1 MVGRIIFPQ
10 AKNSTS
16 SSREVRDP
24 HNPPPPYSSSNSPE
38 PPSLSQP
45 FFSETMT
52 TTVTTT
58 HTTHTTTHFFS
69 LPIWRRR
76 GGHPMSGALSED
88 PSNSR
93 QHLNVGENGAFIRTS
108 FYNIDKDLPAVPAV
122 EHAEQP
128 LDASQ
133 DNYSRLRREAVS
145 QSGTDVQS
153 SNDGSLMHG
162 RSLDTTPSTSQNP
175 STFALARAAL
185 GLGLPHVMPQATASA
200 SISDATVQEQLSG
213 LRPKTSMLFS
223 PDMRR
228 SKSITRARSEYF
240 PDVSVVED
248 RLRTPRRNTVVALE
262 DRKTEAGFEG
272 KGKDRATVQDSQE
285 EDQRPKLISRRPS
298 FWNRR
303 RVQSLKAPQIP
314 TSHDA
319 LHSPAPALP
328 TLQPVSPMFADN
340 EVHSS
345 PAQSPSSPSFHPSG
359 RLKRRHSERGTSFSS
374 SLKSP
379 LDSSS
384 LLDPGFLDPSLLPV
398 PPPIPKR
405 SPHRPISPEVSRP
418 SQDSSRLMLQLSSPG
433 STWTADVSS
442 ADSFSASRPHSPP
455 MQVGRRPRSM
465 TNPSNILHRLS
476 MGFFSP
482 SSQPSPLSSPTVSTN
497 VFDDKFA
504 SSSPRTSASL
514 MRSSI
519 SKSTIEIPKPRED
532 EEPPDVF
539 LARLEEA
546 VNRAEIVNVLAG
558 RYVKCFIRLVF
569 LTDSKTVKW

>member
-1 MVGRIIFPQ
+1 
-10 AKNSTS
+10 
-16 SSREVRDP
+16 
-24 HNPPPPYSSSNSPE
+24 
-38 PPSLSQP
+38 
-45 FFSETMT
+45 
-52 TTVTTT
+52 
-58 HTTHTTTHFFS
+58 
-69 LPIWRRR
+69 
-76 GGHPMSGALSED
+76 MSGALSED

-122 EHAEQP
+122 EHAAQP

-133 DNYSRLRREAVS
+133 DNYSRLCREAIS

-153 SNDGSLMHG
+153 SSDGSLIHG

-200 SISDATVQEQLSG
+200 SITDVTVQEPLSG
-213 LRPKTSMLFS
+213 LRPKASMLFS

-240 PDVSVVED
+240 PEVSVVED

-262 DRKTEAGFEG
+262 DRKVEAGYEG
-272 KGKDRATVQDSQE
+272 KGKDRAAVQDAQE
-285 EDQRPKLISRRPS
+285 VDQRPKLISRRSS

-345 PAQSPSSPSFHPSG
+345 PAQSPSSPSFQSSG
-359 RLKRRHSERGTSFSS
+359 RLRRRHSERGTSFSS

-384 LLDPGFLDPSLLPV
+384 LLDPSSVPF

-405 SPHRPISPEVSRP
+405 SPHRPTSPEVSRP
-418 SQDSSRLMLQLSSPG
+418 SQDSSRLMSQLSSPG

-442 ADSFSASRPHSPP
+442 ADSFSASRPQSPP
-455 MQVGRRPRSM
+455 LQVGRRPRSM

-482 SSQPSPLSSPTVSTN
+482 SAQPSPLSSPTVSTN

-558 RYVKCFIRLVF
+558 RYVK
-569 LTDSKTVKW
+569 